1 MNIKDNSIVGTIID
15 YANVKF
21 GLEIKPE
28 EVAVQL
34 KDMSF
39 SDTLRLVDAIKNEKD
54 DVFTSIIDLSA
65 LSESGAGYGT
75 SVGGPAGSSAD
86 IRDQNANARNDDRRN
101 TNLALKATRSSG
113 PARTV
118 AGANKQ
124 PTAAPNRPQQDPEAA
139 QVAQNANQSAANSQE
154 IERLKQL
161 INKGTR

>member
-15 YANVKF
+15 YANIKF
-21 GLEIKPE
+21 GMEIKPE
-28 EVAVQL
+28 EVSAQL
-34 KDMSF
+34 KDIGF
-39 SDTLRLVDAIKNEKD
+39 SDTLRLVDAIKNEND
-54 DVFTSIIDLSA
+54 ELFSSIIDLSA

-75 SVGGPAGSSAD
+75 SATGAGSVAGA
-86 IRDQNANARNDDRRN
+86 RDQNAQMQNDDRRN
-101 TNLALKATRSSG
+101 TNLALKASRSSG

-124 PTAAPNRPQQDPEAA
+124 PTAAPSRPVQDPQAA
-139 QVAQNANQSAANSQE
+139 QVASNANQSSSNSQE

>member
-21 GLEIKPE
+21 GMEIKPE
-28 EVAVQL
+28 EISAQL
-34 KDMSF
+34 KDLSF
-39 SDTLRLVDAIKNEKD
+39 SDTLRLVDAIKNEND
-54 DVFTSIIDLSA
+54 ELFSSIIDLSA

-75 SVGGPAGSSAD
+75 SATGPTSSVAGM
-86 IRDQNANARNDDRRN
+86 RDQDANARNDARRD
-101 TNLALKATRSSG
+101 TNLALKANRSAG

-124 PTAAPNRPQQDPEAA
+124 PTAVPSRPQQDPEAA
-139 QVAQNANQSAANSQE
+139 QVAQNANQSASNAQE

-161 INKGTR
+161 IKGTR